1 MNNATS
7 KKYAAWKPMPSLPA
21 SGFTLVEVLVVVV
34 ILGILAAVVVPRVM
48 NRPDDARAVRA
59 AQDVAAI
66 VSALNMYRLDNYA
79 YPDSEQGLAALVAR
93 PSDAPAWREGGYLAN
108 LPTDP
113 WSRDY
118 RYLNPGEHGEIDVW
132 TDGADGKPGG
142 EGANGDIGNWQP

>member
-1 MNNATS
+1 MNNAINR
-7 KKYAAWKPMPSLPA
+7 KAAAWKPASSLPA

-108 LPTDP
+108 LPMDP
-113 WSRDY
+113 WGRGY

-132 TDGADGKPGG
+132 TEGADGKPGG